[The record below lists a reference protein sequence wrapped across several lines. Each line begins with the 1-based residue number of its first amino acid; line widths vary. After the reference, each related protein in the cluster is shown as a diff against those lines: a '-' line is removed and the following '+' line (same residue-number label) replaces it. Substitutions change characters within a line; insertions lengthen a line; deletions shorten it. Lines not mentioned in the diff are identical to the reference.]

1 MSVQPPFKTR
11 RLSQAAY
18 DRYATRSKR
27 PQDVSNC
34 DANSPKLKIVAETE
48 DIKEVLRES
57 SGVAGQDWILVPY
70 DPKDSI
76 AWVMQ
81 RVEETIKVPTQYWN
95 LAGDGTVFWEHKYIS
110 ELDYFQQ
117 PQTQPIELVL
127 ISAYE
132 VDNWLAA
139 NRKPG
144 RWKRFPHQSPDV
156 SALPANP
163 HARAQALFPLLDTSD
178 SPHWA
183 EYITHRQAAEA
194 IVDEKFEGLEYDD
207 NATYWHMIS
216 SATLESLNG
225 EDNLAAEECK
235 KIADAVANVNLE
247 TEEDEMRMRDA
258 DVITRIHS
266 LVSPK
271 SVDMHFNYHYRTRMG
286 SVEWRYSFGFR
297 INEEPVAPLTTFPNG
312 TLSVNRMHSG
322 QGWKTLGW
330 FYLDN
335 KDEERCACSMSARD
349 LKKVHGVLFGP
360 AKKGKLGERMSLRGT
375 AKLMLASV
383 GIGFDVALDKED
395 EKENGDGHRGHY
407 EARLE
412 LSAGRKSDINAAH
425 IRKICGIP
433 PLAEE

>member
-1 MSVQPPFKTR
+1 
-11 RLSQAAY
+11 
-18 DRYATRSKR
+18 
-27 PQDVSNC
+27 
-34 DANSPKLKIVAETE
+34 
-48 DIKEVLRES
+48 
-57 SGVAGQDWILVPY
+57 
-70 DPKDSI
+70 
-76 AWVMQ
+76 
-81 RVEETIKVPTQYWN
+81 N

-117 PQTQPIELVL
+117 PQTQPIELIL

-183 EYITHRQAAEA
+183 GYVTHRQAAEA
-194 IVDEKFEGLEYDD
+194 HVDEKFEGLEYDD
-207 NATYWHMIS
+207 SATYWYMIND
-216 SATLESLNG
+216 ATLESLNG
-225 EDNLAAEECK
+225 EDNLAEEECK
-235 KIADAVANVNLE
+235 KIADAVTNMSLE
-247 TEEDEMRMRDA
+247 LEDDEMRILDVS
-258 DVITRIHS
+258 VITRIHS

-271 SVDMHFNYHYRTRMG
+271 SVDVHLSYYHYRA
-286 SVEWRYSFGFR
+286 WRYSLGFR
-297 INEEPVAPLTTFPNG
+297 INEEPVVPLTRFPKE
-312 TLSVNRMHSG
+312 TASVNRMHSG
-322 QGWKTLGW
+322 QGWKTFGW
-330 FYLDN
+330 FYLDD
-335 KDEERCACSMSARD
+335 KDEERCACPMSARD
-349 LKKVHGVLFGP
+349 LKQVHDTLFGP
-360 AKKGKLGERMSLRGT
+360 AKKGKLGERVSLRGT

-395 EKENGDGHRGHY
+395 EKQNGDGHRVNY
-407 EARLE
+407 EARLD
-412 LSAGRKSDINAAH
+412 LSAGQKSGIRVAH